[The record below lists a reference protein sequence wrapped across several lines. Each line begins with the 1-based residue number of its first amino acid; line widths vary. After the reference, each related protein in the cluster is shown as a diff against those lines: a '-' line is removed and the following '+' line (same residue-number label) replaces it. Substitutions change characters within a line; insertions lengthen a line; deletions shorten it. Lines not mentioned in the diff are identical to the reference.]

1 MILTKVSLKPL
12 HKISQLKKLRS
23 CNCAT
28 CGYLQ
33 KLIDEKTREL
43 NNLPAF
49 LDDERSSLEAE
60 IRMYERDMKRIRGG
74 GAVD

>member
-1 MILTKVSLKPL
+1 MDNLEITD
-12 HKISQLKKLRS
+12 KI
-23 CNCAT
+23 AIEA
-28 CGYLQ
+28 LQ

-43 NNLPAF
+43 NNLPVF
-49 LDDERSSLEAE
+49 LDDERSSLESE